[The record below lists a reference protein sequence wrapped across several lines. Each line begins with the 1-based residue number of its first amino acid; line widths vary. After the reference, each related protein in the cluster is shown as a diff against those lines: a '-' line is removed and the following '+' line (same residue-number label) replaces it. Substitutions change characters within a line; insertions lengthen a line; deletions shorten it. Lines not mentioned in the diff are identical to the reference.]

1 MTSPSWRAQAAE
13 ALADYREE
21 LAAAGVLPSS
31 TSPEQE
37 EHLQQLV
44 LEVWKEELEASA

>member
-1 MTSPSWRAQAAE
+1 MTPPSWRAEAAE

-21 LAAAGVLPSS
+21 LVAAGVFPST

-44 LEVWKEELEASA
+44 LEVWKAELEESA